1 MIAAPAITPTTKA
14 HCCLDGVAST
24 NWPVLRSCRLLLAIA
39 ATVNTTDVTSK
50 ANATS
55 PFSLPGA
62 ISGLMPNTSSSAAPM
77 TTRMPMPD
85 SGLFDD
91 PIRPAM

>member
-1 MIAAPAITPTTKA
+1 
-14 HCCLDGVAST
+14 
-24 NWPVLRSCRLLLAIA
+24 LLLAIA
-39 ATVNTTDVTSK
+39 ATVNTTAVTNS

-55 PFSLPGA
+55 PFSCPGSS
-62 ISGLMPNTSSSAAPM
+62 SGLMPNTSSSAAPI

-85 SGLFDD
+85 SGLLEE